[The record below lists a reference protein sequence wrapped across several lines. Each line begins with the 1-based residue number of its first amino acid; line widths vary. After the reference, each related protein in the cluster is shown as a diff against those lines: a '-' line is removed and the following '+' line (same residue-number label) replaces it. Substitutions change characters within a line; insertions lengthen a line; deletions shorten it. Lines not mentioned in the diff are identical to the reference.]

1 MAIEGL
7 KNLLSSLDISSSSNE
22 FHGELIERREQTM
35 THTIR
40 MLLCLGIASVV
51 GLSSNTFAQSGDT
64 RINKLIELFENDQ
77 TAFGILS
84 FDYSLNNARSMA
96 SSDLDF
102 VFIDMEH
109 APFDVE
115 RLRLFLLGMTNKRS
129 IVEKGN
135 LQPNVVPFVRIP
147 AAGGAEELIAQA
159 KQVLD
164 VGVFGIFFPAI
175 HTREDAELA
184 VRATRYPQYNGASDY
199 EPTGLRGRNPS
210 NAQWYWGI
218 RDYHTRADVWP
229 LDPQGELLAMM
240 FIESAEGVENIDEII
255 SVSGLGAI
263 FIGPSDL
270 STSMGYTSPT
280 APEVEEAIQ
289 TVLSACLE
297 NDVPCAITT
306 GPGSVQ
312 QRINE
317 GFRFVTV
324 GADGGLNT
332 GASNAL
338 RLGREAAGR
347 D

>member
-1 MAIEGL
+1 
-7 KNLLSSLDISSSSNE
+7 
-22 FHGELIERREQTM
+22 M
-35 THTIR
+35 THAVVKT
-40 MLLCLGIASVV
+40 LAYVGIALI
-51 GLSSNTFAQSGDT
+51 GLPEAVLAQEGP
-64 RINKLIELFENDQ
+64 RLNKLIALFENDQ
-77 TAFGILS
+77 PAFGILS
-84 FDYSLNNARSMA
+84 FDYSLNNARAMA
-96 SSDLDF
+96 SSGLDF

-115 RLRLFLLGMTNKRS
+115 RLRVFLLGMTNKRS
-129 IVEKGN
+129 INEKGN
-135 LQPNVVPFVRIP
+135 LQPDVVPFVRIP
-147 AAGGAEELIAQA
+147 AAGGAEELISQA

-184 VRATRYPQYNGASDY
+184 VRATRYPQYNGAPDY
-199 EPTGLRGRNPS
+199 EPEGLRGRNPS

-218 RDYHTRADVWP
+218 RDYHVKADVWP
-229 LDPQGELLAMM
+229 LDPQGELLSMM
-240 FIESAEGVENIDEII
+240 FIESAEGVENVDEI
-255 SVSGLGAI
+255 VTVPGLGAI
-263 FIGPSDL
+263 FVGPSDL
-270 STSMGYTSPT
+270 STSMGYASPA
-280 APEVEEAIQ
+280 APEVEAAIQ
-289 TVLSACLE
+289 TVLRACLD

-306 GPGSVQ
+306 GAGSVQ

-324 GADGGLNT
+324 GADGGLNA